1 LTLLNLANVLITG
14 DQIYTKV
21 LHNLKQN
28 GQFHCVLL
36 NFEELPEFVQTQ
48 DGSFKV
54 EKHEI
59 ISGIAVDFHGKSQAH
74 TLHKALTDAFRIS
87 YALLIMIGAIC
98 SAVQYRDNKF

>member
-1 LTLLNLANVLITG
+1 
-14 DQIYTKV
+14 
-21 LHNLKQN
+21 
-28 GQFHCVLL
+28 L

-74 TLHKALTDAFRIS
+74 THYIRL
-87 YALLIMIGAIC
+87 
-98 SAVQYRDNKF
+98 